1 MIQIRSGVFETNSS
15 STHSLTMCTK
25 EEYQSWKK
33 GETYLSQWLTKED
46 FVPREQAIE
55 AINKKYPNSITDDM
69 SNEDVEEKLK
79 IHEFYLYDNYW
90 NEYLEGFVDE
100 YTTKSGEVIV
110 AFGQYG
116 YDG

>member
-69 SNEDVEEKLK
+69 SNEDVEEELRDN
-79 IHEFYLYDNYW
+79 EFYSYDSYW
-90 NEYLEGFVDE
+90 SEYLEGFEDE

>member
-1 MIQIRSGVFETNSS
+1 MIQIRNGVFETNSS

-25 EEYQSWKK
+25 EEYQSWMN
-33 GETYLSQWLTKED
+33 GETYLSTWLTKED
-46 FVPREQAIE
+46 FVSRERAIE
-55 AINKKYPNSITDDM
+55 VVNEKYPNSITDDM
-69 SNEDVEEKLK
+69 SKEDIEEELRNNG
-79 IHEFYLYDNYW
+79 FYSYDNYW
-90 NEYLEGFVDE
+90 DEYLEDFKEE